1 MEDSRQPPLPP
12 RVPPVV
18 TGTPPLWNSPNP
30 QPPPLPPPQKK
41 SGLAKWLGSLGVVGT
56 LLLTIGGKLKFLLP
70 VLKFIGPALKTG
82 STMLLSIWVYA
93 MAYNWKFAVGFVLLI
108 FIHEMGHVF
117 AARQAGIAVTAPT
130 FIPFIGA
137 HILIKQAM
145 PGAWVEAKIGYG
157 GPLAGAWASALCHWI
172 WLETGNPFWAAL
184 AYTGYFL
191 NLFNMAPVSPLDGG
205 RITAAISP
213 WLWIIGYLVLG
224 AWLGLRIYQA
234 TTGAGQLGTGVFL
247 MGMILVMGLPR
258 LLSLFRTKS
267 EEERRYFTVTPR
279 QRLGMSLAYFGLI
292 AALGYG
298 MTLTHVS
305 TDGLR

>member
-1 MEDSRQPPLPP
+1 MDDSTKPPPPL
-12 RVPPVV
+12 RVPPRL
-18 TGTPPLWNSPNP
+18 GATPPLWKPAPVSPLV
-30 QPPPLPPPQKK
+30 PPPRPK
-41 SGLAKWLGSLGVVGT
+41 SRLAAWLGSFGFVGM
-56 LLLTIGGKLKFLLP
+56 LLLSVGGKLKFLLP
-70 VLKFIGPALKTG
+70 VLKFLGPALKTG
-82 STMLLSIWVYA
+82 STMLLSIGVYA
-93 MAYNWKFAVGFVLLI
+93 LAFGWKFAVGFVLLI
-108 FIHEMGHVF
+108 FVHEMGHVF
-117 AARQAGIAVTAPT
+117 AARQAGIAVSAPT

-137 HILIKQAM
+137 HILLKQAM

-157 GPLAGAWASALCHWI
+157 GPLAGTWASALCHWV

-213 WLWIIGYLVLG
+213 WLWIIGYAILG
-224 AWLGLRIYQA
+224 GWLGLRIYQA
-234 TTGAGQLGTGVFL
+234 FQGAGQLGSGVFL
-247 MGMILVMGLPR
+247 MGLILVSGFPR

-267 EEERRYFTVTPR
+267 EEERRYFTVTPG

-298 MTLTHVS
+298 MTVTHVS